1 MGPRATRAMGR
12 SSGPGSSAQGLDT
25 CQDIGCSH
33 QEVPAK
39 QRRGQQAPGDWV
51 ELTPALCPSLPGQL
65 LLMHLGITLPT
76 CRRKEKAGGTGVA
89 PRCGQCLVSQ
99 ETLLSPAQRS
109 TLGGSASRGADLRVR
124 MKGHLLE
131 AGQAGTKG

>member
-39 QRRGQQAPGDWV
+39 QRRGQQAPGDGV

-76 CRRKEKAGGTGVA
+76 CRRKGLGLRASLPRPAGAMRAEAEKPGGRRKVPSVPCSSHTSLNPQG
-89 PRCGQCLVSQ
+89 
-99 ETLLSPAQRS
+99 T
-109 TLGGSASRGADLRVR
+109 SRP
-124 MKGHLLE
+124 
-131 AGQAGTKG
+131 